1 MTDNDPRESGQR
13 GDQGQNRPVEPDPIG
28 SVLGLV
34 DDVQRRIFSAGVKR
48 GVGSVVS
55 RPKEEDVWGEAIRLE
70 APEPKPAAEEV
81 FDIVRKAGPEVAG
94 HLGRAG
100 LSLADAVGRTWGVLE
115 RSLEQAREE
124 GRAARAAE
132 EAESRAHGTGSEGGE
147 QMRGAGSPAPD
158 REP

>member
-1 MTDNDPRESGQR
+1 MTDNDDRDTGQR
-13 GDQGQNRPVEPDPIG
+13 RDREGTRAEPDPIG

-48 GVGSVVS
+48 SVDSVVS
-55 RPKEEDVWGEAIRLE
+55 RPKGQEDVWGEAIRLE
-70 APEPKPAAEEV
+70 APQPKPASEEV
-81 FDIVRKAGPEVAG
+81 FEIVRKAAPEVAG

-124 GRAARAAE
+124 GRAAREAE
-132 EAESRAHGTGSEGGE
+132 EEEARGGDDTAGE
-147 QMRGAGSPAPD
+147 NGGGARP
-158 REP
+158 

>member
-1 MTDNDPRESGQR
+1 MTDNDDRDTGQR
-13 GDQGQNRPVEPDPIG
+13 RDREGDRPSEPDPIG

-48 GVGSVVS
+48 SVDSVVS
-55 RPKEEDVWGEAIRLE
+55 RPKEQEDVWGEAIRLE
-70 APEPKPAAEEV
+70 APQPRPASEEV
-81 FDIVRKAGPEVAG
+81 FEIVRKAAPEVAG

-124 GRAARAAE
+124 GRAAREAE
-132 EAESRAHGTGSEGGE
+132 ERAARGGDGTAGGKGD
-147 QMRGAGSPAPD
+147 GARP
-158 REP
+158 

>member
-1 MTDNDPRESGQR
+1 MTDNDARETGQR
-13 GDQGQNRPVEPDPIG
+13 GDQGQNRPTEPDPIG

-34 DDVQRRIFSAGVKR
+34 DDVQRKIFSSGVKR
-48 GVGSVVS
+48 GVDSVVS
-55 RPKEEDVWGEAIRLE
+55 RPKEDVWGEAIRLE

-81 FDIVRKAGPEVAG
+81 FDIVRKAAPEVAG

-124 GRAARAAE
+124 GRAARESE
-132 EAESRAHGTGSEGGE
+132 EAEARDRESGSGAGGE
-147 QMRGAGSPAPD
+147 GRGSGGLRP
-158 REP
+158 

>member
-1 MTDNDPRESGQR
+1 MTDNDARETGQR
-13 GDQGQNRPVEPDPIG
+13 GDQGQNRPADPDPIG

-34 DDVQRRIFSAGVKR
+34 DDVQRKIFSAGLKR
-48 GVGSVVS
+48 GVDSVVS

-81 FDIVRKAGPEVAG
+81 FDIVRKAAPEVAG

-100 LSLADAVGRTWGVLE
+100 LSLAGALGRTWGVLE

-124 GRAARAAE
+124 GRAAREAE
-132 EAESRAHGTGSEGGE
+132 EAGPRRREEREGSG
-147 QMRGAGSPAPD
+147 QRP
-158 REP
+158 